1 MKSSLWLAALLLAVL
16 SFSAVKGGPFTVT
29 ISTPHVQEMGE
40 DVTCQAVITN
50 NHDED
55 YYLLKRNTPLE
66 KIRSRTYVVRKG
78 MNTLVEY
85 DGFFFKRAPPTE
97 EEYVLVPGK
106 TSVSSNVVLSDAYS
120 FDGPSV
126 YSVQL
131 DTQVLYS
138 KSLTA
143 APLSQPLSSNTRHFL
158 LANTGKAS
166 KLTQA
171 EIIRRNKKPNAA
183 SVTAQ
188 QVNQPTFS
196 GGWSAADQAT
206 AVDAYNRA
214 IQKVGDSFRAL
225 DRDASYREWFGVINN
240 RRLYTV
246 HRVYWDIPYYLVH
259 SNNVVDFVHHGAHC
273 RPGDFAYTCYQCDY
287 ISFCDSYFRAPLVGF
302 NSKMGTIIHELTH
315 TVKNTDDHEYGMHDC
330 RVLAVNNPD
339 LAVDNADNYEYYSES
354 L

>member
-1 MKSSLWLAALLLAVL
+1 MRSSLWLAALLLAVL
-16 SFSAVKGGPFTVT
+16 SLSAVKGGPFTVS
-29 ISTPHVQEMGE
+29 ISTPRVQEMGE

-50 NHDED
+50 DHDED

-66 KIRSRTYVVRKG
+66 KIRSHIYVVRKD
-78 MNTLVEY
+78 MNTLVKY
-85 DGFFFKRAPPTE
+85 DGFFFKRGPPTE
-97 EEYVLVPGK
+97 EEFILVPGK

-120 FDGPSV
+120 FNSPSV

-143 APLSQPLSSNTRHFL
+143 AALSQPLSSNTRHFL
-158 LANTGKAS
+158 LANTGKAP

-183 SVTAQ
+183 SATAQ

-196 GGWSAADQAT
+196 GGWPAADRAT
-206 AVDAYNRA
+206 ALDAYNHA
-214 IQKVGDSFRAL
+214 IQKMGDSFRAL
-225 DRDASYREWFGVINN
+225 DRDASYREWFGAINN
-240 RRLYTV
+240 KRLYLV

-259 SNNVVDFVHHGAHC
+259 SVIDFVYYGSHC
-273 RPGDFAYTCYQCDY
+273 RPGIFAYTCHKCNHV
-287 ISFCDSYFRAPLVGF
+287 SFCDAYFGAPLVGF
-302 NSKMGTIIHELTH
+302 NSKMGTIIHEFTH
-315 TVKNTDDHEYGMHDC
+315 AIKETSDHKYGMQNC
-330 RVLAVNNPD
+330 RALATNNPD